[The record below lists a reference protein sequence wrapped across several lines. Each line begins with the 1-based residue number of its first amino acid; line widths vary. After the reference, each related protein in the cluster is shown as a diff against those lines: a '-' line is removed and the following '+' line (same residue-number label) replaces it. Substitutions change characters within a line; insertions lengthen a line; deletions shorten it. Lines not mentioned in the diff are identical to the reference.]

1 MKLSPV
7 VYPEILNLGSYLDGL
22 IGDSEDQT
30 LRWNLPCALAGFNPL
45 WILDSFFRQNL
56 EQHVRKYIT
65 YAAVVEDAVVSVK
78 IYGSPRNQSAC
89 RLLDPGEAGGGVDVK
104 VYTKFWKE
112 ARRGHLLAWLEGQGW
127 HNARG
132 FTFDGYLLS
141 FGPIYKVDGPSQR
154 TFRAI
159 HPHQALRCAANWNT
173 ACAVDST
180 TASWRLAIRLGVRV
194 NGEEY
199 TLGSTFSVEV
209 PRCAI
214 GPRHCDARHLTI
226 TAEACIFDE

>member
-1 MKLSPV
+1 MIASRKALTIFEAVKLSPV
-7 VYPEILNLGSYLDGL
+7 VCTEILNLGSYLDGL
-22 IGDSEDQT
+22 IGDSEDPNFEMEFT
-30 LRWNLPCALAGFNPL
+30 LRMAGFNPL

-112 ARRGHLLAWLEGQGW
+112 TDATHLLAWLEGQGW

-154 TFRAI
+154 TFPCHI
-159 HPHQALRCAANWNT
+159 HPHQASLKSRCQLEHGM
-173 ACAVDST
+173 C
-180 TASWRLAIRLGVRV
+180 R
-194 NGEEY
+194 
-199 TLGSTFSVEV
+199 
-209 PRCAI
+209 
-214 GPRHCDARHLTI
+214 
-226 TAEACIFDE
+226 